1 MALFENYRRG
11 AGRRI
16 RTAAAFM
23 LLFILGWASYAM
35 LEYGNTRLDRL
46 VGNDNPFW
54 GRALVTTG
62 GSLTEWITASF
73 LLALVV
79 FTIGVFALRRF
90 VNRPAAADLLIE
102 TEAELKRVK
111 WAPRKEAQRA
121 TAVVLYFVFWFA
133 AVMLVYDLTFSMGIG
148 MMQGQSWDKAGWGRI
163 ASMVLRLDPP
173 ADKDNA
179 KGTP

>member
-1 MALFENYRRG
+1 MAMFENYRRG
-11 AGRRI
+11 AGRRT
-16 RTAAAFM
+16 RTAATF
-23 LLFILGWASYAM
+23 LLMALLAWASYAI
-35 LEYGNTRLDRL
+35 LDYGNTRLDRL
-46 VGNDNPFW
+46 LGNDNPFW

-73 LLALVV
+73 LLALAV
-79 FTIGVFALRRF
+79 FTAGMFALRAF
-90 VNRPAAADLLIE
+90 VNRPASADLLIE

-111 WAPRKEAQRA
+111 WAPRKDATRA

-133 AVMLVYDLTFSMGIG
+133 VVMLVYDLTFSMGIG
-148 MMQGQSWDKAGWGRI
+148 MLQGQSWDKAGWGRL

-173 ADKDNA
+173 KADDA